1 MQTTHLPR
9 ALARPAALA
18 APLMAVLLAA
28 GPAFADGGNGGSD
41 IPDYGA
47 AQQVLN
53 SAQVHD
59 TVSRFLTSAPRAAA
73 PAAGTDGGAAG
84 APRSVPNAASAPR
97 FDLNKNPVPL
107 YELTPDFVTGKTGAT
122 AQNALRLSYLASRV
136 TAADGHQAAVLLAP
150 NSQDHSWQLAGIRD
164 GDSDLSLAER
174 GTAKARTFT
183 EPQIHAW
190 YQLTENGTVEPL
202 NQEATTGLGGRTSVT
217 LAAYQ
222 KLVNGRY
229 GDKLP
234 GSAYDRKGLAG
245 GYGLTQGQ
253 DQGQGPGQDQGQ
265 GDTAS
270 AHPVAAPA
278 ASASPTSWQ
287 PAAVGG
293 IALLAAVGGGGYVRF
308 RRRRASAR

>member
-9 ALARPAALA
+9 TVARPAALAALA

-47 AQQVLN
+47 AQQVLG

-73 PAAGTDGGAAG
+73 PAAGADGGAAG
-84 APRSVPNAASAPR
+84 APRSVPNTTPAPR

-107 YELTPDFVTGKTGAT
+107 YELTPDFVTGKTAAT

-253 DQGQGPGQDQGQ
+253 DQGQGG
-265 GDTAS
+265 TAS
-270 AHPVAAPA
+270 AQPVAAPA

-293 IALLAAVGGGGYVRF
+293 LVLLAAVGGGGYLRS